1 MFQERQRALRAAA
14 LVSVAGESNSRYL
27 LTTKLRTRQPRG
39 VPSPPLTRLA
49 RSRLSPST
57 MSTQPTYDEIPPDA
71 SSMIESMRSYGYT
84 LPAALAD
91 LIDNS
96 IAAGASSVELRF
108 HWSGADSWVSI
119 LDDGSGMSETALRD
133 AMKLGSRNP
142 LEERDPE
149 DLGRFGLGLK
159 TASLSQCRRLT
170 VASKP
175 AGGTC
180 SVRRWDLDYL
190 QRQDVEGWRL
200 LIEPFPGSEPLLDG
214 LDDFEHGTLVLWEVM
229 DRLVGQA
236 RVDDDKVHRHFLK
249 LAEDVEKHLAM
260 VFHRY
265 LDRGSPKLRIV
276 INGHELDA
284 WDPFVE
290 HHSATQ
296 KTPEEKVVIPGH
308 EEVVR
313 IRGYVLPHKDHLGD
327 SLHRVASGPR
337 GWNAQQGFYL
347 YRNKRLIVPGS
358 WLGIGAS
365 RPWTK
370 EEHYKL
376 ARIRVDIP
384 NSMDH
389 LWQLDVKKSTA
400 RAPLPLRERL
410 KGLAQTVRQDARAVF
425 AHRGKYRRRKTRE
438 EYDRPWK
445 AGRKSGARVYRI
457 DRDHPVISAL
467 RQSIGPEASTDLEVV
482 FRIIEE
488 TVPVEQIWLDAAEKP
503 DETSGPFHGSTNKQ
517 LRTVIENACNAL
529 RRNRKISHEEAV
541 QLLQRCE
548 EFAGEEARAIIAT
561 LVPGDAG

>member
-1 MFQERQRALRAAA
+1 MWFAFTAADVLHTRVLFSLTA
-14 LVSVAGESNSRYL
+14 VSTLPE
-27 LTTKLRTRQPRG
+27 
-39 VPSPPLTRLA
+39 
-49 RSRLSPST
+49 
-57 MSTQPTYDEIPPDA
+57 YDEIPPDA

-96 IAAGASSVELRF
+96 IAAAASTVELRF

-119 LDDGSGMSETALRD
+119 LDDGSGMSEAALRD
-133 AMKLGSRNP
+133 AMRLGSRSP
-142 LEERDPE
+142 LEERDRD

-175 AGGTC
+175 ADGGR

-190 QRQDVEGWRL
+190 QQRDVQGWRL
-200 LIEPFPGSEPLLDG
+200 LTNPFPGSEQLLGG
-214 LDDFEHGTLVLWEVM
+214 LDDFEHGTLVLWEVL
-229 DRLVGQA
+229 DRLVGKA
-236 RVDDDKVHRHFLK
+236 RVDDEKVHKHFLR
-249 LAEDVEKHLAM
+249 LVEDVEKHLAM

-265 LDRGSPKLRIV
+265 LGRVRSQLRIV

-290 HHSATQ
+290 RHSATQ
-296 KTPEEKVVIPGH
+296 RTPEERVAILGH
-308 EEVVR
+308 EEAVR
-313 IRGYVLPHKDHLGD
+313 VRGYVLPHKDHLGD
-327 SLHRVASGPR
+327 SQHREASGPR

-358 WLGIGAS
+358 WLGLGAS

-376 ARIRVDIP
+376 ARIRIDIP

-389 LWQLDVKKSTA
+389 LWQLDVKKSTV
-400 RAPLPLRERL
+400 RAPLQLRERL
-410 KGLAQTVRQDARAVF
+410 KGLAQTVRRDARAVF

-445 AGRKSGARVYRI
+445 AGRRSGVMVYRI

-467 RQSIGPEASTDLEVV
+467 LQSVGTEASTDLEAA

-503 DETSGPFHGSTNKQ
+503 DETSRPFHGSTNRQ
-517 LRTVIENACNAL
+517 IRTLIKIAYKAL
-529 RRNRKISHEEAV
+529 RRNRKASHEEAV
-541 QLLQRCE
+541 QLLLRCE
-548 EFAGEEARAIIAT
+548 EFAGKETRAIIAT
-561 LVPGDAG
+561 LVPEDSR